1 MPTSTDSLDAP
12 VWGAEAIAREAGL
25 YRINPKT
32 GKPEVHVRK
41 AFHLLEIGA
50 IAAKRVRGRGKDRGQ
65 WVSTPRLIRNSLLP
79 ESI

>member
-1 MPTSTDSLDAP
+1 MSTPTDDLDKKL
-12 VWGAEAIAREAGL
+12 WGARAIAEEADL

-32 GKPEVHVRK
+32 GKTEPHVRK

-50 IAAKRVRGRGKDRGQ
+50 IAAKRVKGEGKDRGT

-79 ESI
+79 ETA